1 MGRTKS
7 NTKKNTKKMS
17 KNMIPRKNKSGFG
30 DFLILALFLIIS
42 WKYVGLDIYT
52 IIIMAIVA
60 LILVYNECDFPLI
73 IIYSGMA
80 GMLAQWGLIWYN
92 KNLNIFDNIL
102 LAFVSGNILLILA
115 SFIMLYFVSEIIKKV
130 LK

>member
-1 MGRTKS
+1 
-7 NTKKNTKKMS
+7 
-17 KNMIPRKNKSGFG
+17 
-30 DFLILALFLIIS
+30 
-42 WKYVGLDIYT
+42 
-52 IIIMAIVA
+52 MAIVA